1 MSLEYLVQKCDTSS
15 NLVAQLSVLLKFIIN
30 NRHNWWPTA
39 AIPVSELFHVT
50 NVGVDSYGDIRQ
62 PAEM

>member
-1 MSLEYLVQKCDTSS
+1 M
-15 NLVAQLSVLLKFIIN
+15 LLKFIIN

-50 NVGVDSYGDIRQ
+50 NVGVDSYGDILQ